1 MTKGRDPHVNE
12 MTVKIDRSS
21 VLLLTMTTWVAKFL
35 ATLDVRVPLIIL
47 TWVVARGT
55 TIEEAPEEAPT
66 ISEEELLMKLARATG
81 TCRTTRKIAIPTLL
95 NTSRV

>member
-12 MTVKIDRSS
+12 MTVKIDRSL

-35 ATLDVRVPLIIL
+35 ETLDVRVPLIIL

-55 TIEEAPEEAPT
+55 TIEEAPT
-66 ISEEELLMKLARATG
+66 ISEEEPLMKLARATG
-81 TCRTTRKIAIPTLL
+81 TCRTTRKIVIPTLL

>member
-55 TIEEAPEEAPT
+55 TIEEAPT